1 MSKPLIT
8 KSVSLR
14 NARYAYVSA
23 CCNVLADKPS
33 CKDNDGALG
42 KWRCGT
48 CRKRCKVS
56 PADKAKWM
64 PSKEKVEPVQGTPS
78 MGEIGNL
85 LTALVHGKK
94 A

>member
-23 CCNVLADKPS
+23 CCSVLADKPS

-42 KWRCGT
+42 KWRCSQCG
-48 CRKRCKVS
+48 RRCSVS
-56 PADKAKWM
+56 PAAKDKFIK
-64 PSKEKVEPVQGTPS
+64 KESCQKES
-78 MGEIGNL
+78 I
-85 LTALVHGKK
+85 
-94 A
+94 

>member
-23 CCNVLADKPS
+23 CCNVL
-33 CKDNDGALG
+33 G
-42 KWRCGT
+42 

-56 PADKAKWM
+56 PADKAKWV
-64 PSKEKVEPVQGTPS
+64 PAKEKVEPVQG
-78 MGEIGNL
+78 E
-85 LTALVHGKK
+85 K

>member
-33 CKDNDGALG
+33 CK
-42 KWRCGT
+42 
-48 CRKRCKVS
+48 VS

-64 PSKEKVEPVQGTPS
+64 PAKEKVEPVQG
-78 MGEIGNL
+78 E
-85 LTALVHGKK
+85 K